1 MVLNYQSS
9 SSGIQLGHAMVGK
22 SQIFQHFIHLE
33 VNLTFS
39 TAWAVRKAVLWA
51 SDIMISTISLQEYY
65 QKFVKIELKLL
76 PLSGEKLHRRATNRL
91 NEERLD
97 IRVRGFWNSSQQAFF
112 DIRVFDPSAC
122 RYLNKSRQQC
132 HAMNKHE
139 KKRLYNKQVL
149 QVDHG
154 TFTPLVFSVYSSMG
168 RECNMFYSWLSDKR
182 NLSKSIT
189 MNGLEQKFVLHF

>member
-76 PLSGEKLHRRATNRL
+76 PLSGEKRHRRATNQL

-112 DIRVFDPSAC
+112 DIRVFDPNAC

-139 KKRLYNKQVL
+139 KRDCATNRCYKSTTEHSHLSCFQFTVAWEENAICFI
-149 QVDHG
+149 HG
-154 TFTPLVFSVYSSMG
+154 YLTRGIY
-168 RECNMFYSWLSDKR
+168 R
-182 NLSKSIT
+182 NR
-189 MNGLEQKFVLHF
+189 

>member
-1 MVLNYQSS
+1 
-9 SSGIQLGHAMVGK
+9 
-22 SQIFQHFIHLE
+22 
-33 VNLTFS
+33 
-39 TAWAVRKAVLWA
+39 
-51 SDIMISTISLQEYY
+51 MISTISLQEYY

-112 DIRVFDPSAC
+112 DIRVFDPNAC

-139 KKRLYNKQVL
+139 KKRLYNKQML

-154 TFTPLVFSVYSSMG
+154 TFTPLVFSVYSSKG
-168 RECNMFYSWLSDKR
+168 RECKMFYSWLSDKR

-189 MNGLEQKFVLHF
+189 MNGLERLFCTSKIESPLFTRCSRTVCRKVSEFECGIDVLVKPAKI